1 MCVNNL
7 PKVALDNAEA
17 GIEPAIS
24 NRSNHYATEP
34 RNSTTS
40 TAHKTTVTSERL
52 LISSAA
58 DMLPVIMFLFMFVA
72 VYLAF
77 SLSTSSPPPISTW
90 LRQLMNLLLSSYVQT
105 ANRFKSSPT
114 HPECSCS
121 NRSTGSKIQTQ
132 HTYSEISSLA

>member
-77 SLSTSSPPPISTW
+77 YILSTTDINLATAVDEFPPVFVRPDG
-90 LRQLMNLLLSSYVQT
+90 
-105 ANRFKSSPT
+105 K
-114 HPECSCS
+114 
-121 NRSTGSKIQTQ
+121 
-132 HTYSEISSLA
+132 